1 MANPENIRGKGN
13 RFSSTN
19 QPPNRGRKK
28 TLFRQMVEK
37 WKKDG
42 TPKPSK
48 EDYNKMICYLM
59 ERTAK
64 EIKEIGED
72 ENTPIWVKSII
83 LAIVK
88 DMKNGRATTINTL
101 FDRILGKPTVG
112 ALVDATMN
120 LRGHIPIRAWIEDR
134 LEDE

>member
-28 TLFRQMVEK
+28 SLFRQMVEK

-59 ERTAK
+59 ERTTD
-64 EIKEIGED
+64 ELTEIGENGD
-72 ENTPIWVKSII
+72 TPIWVKTII
-83 LAIVK
+83 GAMREDII
-88 DMKNGRATTINTL
+88 NGRMVTINTL
-101 FDRILGKPTVG
+101 FDRIFGKPSVG
-112 ALVDATMN
+112 AQVDATMN